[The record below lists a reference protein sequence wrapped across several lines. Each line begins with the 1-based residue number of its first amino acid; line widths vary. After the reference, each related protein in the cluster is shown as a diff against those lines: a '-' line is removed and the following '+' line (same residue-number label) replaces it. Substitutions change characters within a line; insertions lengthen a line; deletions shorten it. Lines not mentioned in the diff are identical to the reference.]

1 MRDPVNTSVD
11 ISKRIVWRYSFFIAG
26 NTEDATNAASTASTA
41 STAMEE
47 SSKSDTDAES
57 NSAAISAT
65 EKNNTVDSEPWF
77 YISNDRFTLRLLET
91 Y

>member
-1 MRDPVNTSVD
+1 
-11 ISKRIVWRYSFFIAG
+11 
-26 NTEDATNAASTASTA
+26 
-41 STAMEE
+41 MEE
-47 SSKSDTDAES
+47 SSKSDTDAEN

>member
-1 MRDPVNTSVD
+1 MFIDYLKKMCNVIN
-11 ISKRIVWRYSFFIAG
+11 FFIAG

-47 SSKSDTDAES
+47 SSKSDTDADS

-65 EKNNTVDSEPWF
+65 EKNNTVDSEP
-77 YISNDRFTLRLLET
+77 
-91 Y
+91 